1 MSDLTRTTINS
12 EADRE
17 PTAEELANAPI
28 MSPQERTEIM
38 RSEQYAK
45 SSLVRK
51 IVAASIAKSDPMQH
65 AEEGPEE
72 QPYSMVEAKQA
83 YIQNLF
89 KDKRYKTDAAYRF
102 EVHKQLAQLTAGDN
116 AAVVGESAYTPNQ
129 TFSISTSRSPY
140 HGADLRVNK
149 LTRVVLST
157 GDETGPNAPAKP
169 KADASEKK

>member
-17 PTAEELANAPI
+17 PTAEELATAPV
-28 MSPQERTEIM
+28 MTARERTEIM
-38 RSEQYAK
+38 RSPEYAK

-72 QPYSMVEAKQA
+72 QPYNMVEAKQA
-83 YIQNLF
+83 TVQRLF
-89 KDKRYKTDAAYRF
+89 RDPRYKTDAAYRF
-102 EVHKQLAQLTAGDN
+102 EVAQQLAAMTAQDN

-129 TFSISTSRSPY
+129 TFSISTSKSPW
-140 HGADLRVNK
+140 HGADIQLRKFNRLVI
-149 LTRVVLST
+149 ST
-157 GDETGPNAPAKP
+157 GDETGPNKPAKP
-169 KADASEKK
+169 SADASEKK